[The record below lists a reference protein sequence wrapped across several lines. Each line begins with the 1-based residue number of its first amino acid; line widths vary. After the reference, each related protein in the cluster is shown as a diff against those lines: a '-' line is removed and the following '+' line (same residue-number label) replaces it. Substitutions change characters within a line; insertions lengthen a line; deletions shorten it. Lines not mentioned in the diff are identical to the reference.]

1 MTKLK
6 GNYIGGDW
14 VWPASGESFERTN
27 PARPDELVSIAPE
40 SSSQDVDDA
49 VAHLAEHRHAWAAT
63 SPEKRADVLVAAAD
77 ILAGQAEDL
86 AVELVREEGKTLSEA
101 RMEATRTPQNLRFFA
116 GEALRMTGETY
127 PTGDGS
133 LVFSRR
139 EPVGIVAAITP
150 WNFPL
155 NIPSRKLGPALAA
168 GNAVIYK
175 PSEITPLMG
184 QRLVE
189 ALVQA
194 GVPSGALA
202 LVHGHADVGRA
213 MVANDEVR
221 AVTFTGS
228 TEVGTAIH
236 DVTGVDVR
244 TQLEMGGKNALVVLE
259 DSDLDR
265 AATIIAKGAFG
276 LSGQACTGT
285 SRVVVHEAV
294 ADELVRR
301 IGEVAKAARVG
312 NGLDEGVT
320 FGPLA
325 NRAQIDKFRHY
336 VDGAAAD
343 GAVLVEPADSHEDPP
358 GGGYFVRP
366 TVFRDVDPL
375 SALAQEEVFS
385 PVLAFITVSSY
396 DEAVRVVN
404 NTRYGLSAGIV
415 TSDIGRAIQF
425 SQDVATGLV
434 KVNQATNGMAMNA
447 PFGGMKH
454 SSTQT
459 FKEQAGAS
467 MMSFYTT
474 DKTVYFTP

>member
-1 MTKLK
+1 MTRLK
-6 GNYIGGDW
+6 GNFIGGEW
-14 VWPASGESFERTN
+14 VWPGSGRSFERTN
-27 PARPDELVSIAPE
+27 PARPDEVVSVAPE
-40 SSSQDVDDA
+40 SSAQDVDEA
-49 VAHLAEHRHAWAAT
+49 IAYLAEHRHAWAAT
-63 SPEKRADVLVAAAD
+63 APDKRADVLVAAAD
-77 ILAGQAEDL
+77 ILAAQAGDL
-86 AVELVREEGKTLSEA
+86 AVELVREEGKTLAEA
-101 RMEATRTPQNLRFFA
+101 RMETMRTPQNLRFYA
-116 GEALRMTGETY
+116 SEALRMTGETY

-139 EPVGIVAAITP
+139 QPVGVVAAITP

-168 GNAVIYK
+168 GNAIIFK
-175 PSEITPLMG
+175 PSEVTPLMG

-189 ALVQA
+189 ALAQA
-194 GVPSGALA
+194 GVPGGALA

-236 DVTGVDVR
+236 EVTGVDVR
-244 TQLEMGGKNALVVLE
+244 TQLEMGGKNALVVLD

-265 AATIIAKGAFG
+265 ATAMIAKGAFG

-285 SRVVVHEAV
+285 SRVIVHEAV
-294 ADELVRR
+294 ADELIAR
-301 IGEVAKAARVG
+301 IAEVARGARVG
-312 NGLDEGVT
+312 NGLDDGVT

-325 NRAQIDKFRHY
+325 NAAQVDKFCHY
-336 VDGAAAD
+336 VEGATSQ
-343 GAVLVEPADSHEDPP
+343 GATLVEPAGHHEEPP
-358 GGGYFVRP
+358 GGGHFVRP
-366 TVFRDVDPL
+366 TLFRGVDPL
-375 SALAQEEVFS
+375 SALAQEEIFS
-385 PVLAFITVSSY
+385 PVLGFITVSSY
-396 DEAVRVVN
+396 EEAVTVVN

-415 TSDIGRAIQF
+415 TSDIGRAIRF
-425 SQDVATGLV
+425 SEDAETGLV

-459 FKEQAGAS
+459 FKEQAGSS
-467 MMSFYTT
+467 MMAFYTT